1 MVALSL
7 QPRLPDDA
15 HRTSAAGHCAKS
27 FTSAIPR
34 LVEAVLRGDSQSP
47 SNDPLSRCVPGVF
60 LERERFAGL
69 GNDFTPASP
78 ASIDAGMD
86 RRFSGLVLLVE
97 LGTDADFYVMAPPE
111 ECHGS
116 LSFA

>member
-1 MVALSL
+1 M
-7 QPRLPDDA
+7 
-15 HRTSAAGHCAKS
+15 
-27 FTSAIPR
+27 
-34 LVEAVLRGDSQSP
+34 LRGDGQSP

-60 LERERFAGL
+60 LRRERFGGV

-86 RRFSGLVLLVE
+86 GRFSGPVFPVE
-97 LGTDADFYVMAPPE
+97 LRADADFYVIAAPE

-116 LSFA
+116 LSFAEFGASNSAVAGTQAWDFAQTIAEI

>member
-1 MVALSL
+1 V
-7 QPRLPDDA
+7 
-15 HRTSAAGHCAKS
+15 G
-27 FTSAIPR
+27 
-34 LVEAVLRGDSQSP
+34 VVLRGDSQSP

-78 ASIDAGMD
+78 ASIDAGME

-116 LSFA
+116 RSFAEFDASNSTVTRGQTWDSAQTIGEI

>member
-1 MVALSL
+1 
-7 QPRLPDDA
+7 
-15 HRTSAAGHCAKS
+15 
-27 FTSAIPR
+27 
-34 LVEAVLRGDSQSP
+34 
-47 SNDPLSRCVPGVF
+47 VF
-60 LERERFAGL
+60 LERERLAGL

-86 RRFSGLVLLVE
+86 WRFSGLVLLIE

-111 ECHGS
+111 ECHCS

>member
-1 MVALSL
+1 
-7 QPRLPDDA
+7 
-15 HRTSAAGHCAKS
+15 
-27 FTSAIPR
+27 
-34 LVEAVLRGDSQSP
+34 VLRQ
-47 SNDPLSRCVPGVF
+47 
-60 LERERFAGL
+60 RERLGGL
-69 GNDFTPASP
+69 GNDFTSASS

-86 RRFSGLVLLVE
+86 RRFSGLVLLIE

>member
-1 MVALSL
+1 
-7 QPRLPDDA
+7 
-15 HRTSAAGHCAKS
+15 
-27 FTSAIPR
+27 
-34 LVEAVLRGDSQSP
+34 
-47 SNDPLSRCVPGVF
+47 VF